1 MCVHILCSQIEKGW
15 MEHLQ
20 VLPIEMAEKNEKLD
34 ELTSL
39 TTTLKKENLEFK
51 VSMLYVNC

>member
-1 MCVHILCSQIEKGW
+1 MLCSQIEKGW

-20 VLPIEMAEKNEKLD
+20 ALPIEMAEKNEKLD

-39 TTTLKKENLEFK
+39 ITTLKKENLEFK